1 MQQQISATTRPDP
14 ETQTQADAVHLN
26 YELSAANAGSNVDP
40 TLLFNGV
47 VNNDGIKIKE
57 KAADKF
63 YKFGD
68 INIGTNNNSDDM
80 MLNINKLLAD
90 HNEN

>member
-1 MQQQISATTRPDP
+1 
-14 ETQTQADAVHLN
+14 
-26 YELSAANAGSNVDP
+26 LSAANAGSNVDP

-47 VNNDGIKIKE
+47 VNNNNFKIKE
-57 KAADKF
+57 KAADEF

-80 MLNINKLLAD
+80 MTNINKLLVD
-90 HNEN
+90 HNEDEELDYEAKENTSAGGV

>member
-1 MQQQISATTRPDP
+1 
-14 ETQTQADAVHLN
+14 
-26 YELSAANAGSNVDP
+26 LSAANAGSNVDP

-47 VNNDGIKIKE
+47 VNNNNFKIKE
-57 KAADKF
+57 KAADGF

-80 MLNINKLLAD
+80 MTNINKLLVD
-90 HNEN
+90 HNADEELDYEAEENTRAGGV

>member
-1 MQQQISATTRPDP
+1 M
-14 ETQTQADAVHLN
+14 
-26 YELSAANAGSNVDP
+26 SAANARSNVDL

-47 VNNDGIKIKE
+47 VNNNNFKIKE
-57 KAADKF
+57 KAADEF

-80 MLNINKLLAD
+80 MTNINKLLVD
-90 HNEN
+90 HNADEELDYEAEENTSAGGV

>member
-1 MQQQISATTRPDP
+1 
-14 ETQTQADAVHLN
+14 
-26 YELSAANAGSNVDP
+26 LSAANAGSNVDP

-47 VNNDGIKIKE
+47 VNNNNFKIKE
-57 KAADKF
+57 KAADEF

-80 MLNINKLLAD
+80 MTNINKLLVD
-90 HNEN
+90 HNADEELDYEAEENTSAGGV

>member
-1 MQQQISATTRPDP
+1 
-14 ETQTQADAVHLN
+14 
-26 YELSAANAGSNVDP
+26 LSAANAGSNVDP

-47 VNNDGIKIKE
+47 VNNNDFKIKE
-57 KAADKF
+57 KAADEF

-80 MLNINKLLAD
+80 MTNINKLLVD
-90 HNEN
+90 HNADEELDYEAEENTSAGGV